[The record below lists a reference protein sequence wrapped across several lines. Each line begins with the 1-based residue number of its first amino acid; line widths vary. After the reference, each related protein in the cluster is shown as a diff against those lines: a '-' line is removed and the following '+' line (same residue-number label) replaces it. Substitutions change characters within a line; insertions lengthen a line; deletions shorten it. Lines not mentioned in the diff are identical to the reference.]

1 MSSSP
6 RFVVEQHSEFCFAV
20 LGPNPDF
27 GKPCASYTGEYLTVC
42 TMDGSD
48 EADLVAAALN
58 AFPAARGWPSLR
70 VVAA

>member
-6 RFVVEQHSEFCFAV
+6 RFIVERRSEFNFAV

-27 GKPCASYTGEYLTVC
+27 GKSCVSYAGQYLTVC
-42 TMDGSD
+42 TMDGRD

-58 AFPAARGWPSLR
+58 AFPASRGWPNLR